1 MLLKGTWMR
10 RGREDG
16 RMLLKIPGGGGWRRR
31 KEGRMLLK
39 DTWMRRR
46 REEGRMLLKDTWTR
60 RRREEGRG
68 GCY

>member
-16 RMLLKIPGGGGWRRR
+16 RMLLKIPLEEGDGGGGR
-31 KEGRMLLK
+31 
-39 DTWMRRR
+39 
-46 REEGRMLLKDTWTR
+46 
-60 RRREEGRG
+60 RG

>member
-39 DTWMRRR
+39 DTW
-46 REEGRMLLKDTWTR
+46 RMVYIDICNFLVLSRYFSSSQT
-60 RRREEGRG
+60 
-68 GCY
+68 